1 MSLLES
7 KSTEQPSFPP
17 SLNRYMDAIKEFDS
31 SIQDV
36 IFVLDGDT
44 VNKSKFSSTIAV
56 KDVIKTTPGPRKTIF
71 EDIKKFNETQDSNYD
86 LTRLAMSERLRKDI
100 RPKHYTILNVDA
112 EESEFY
118 GYKNDKMIKYHKFD
132 NYNIRKKST
141 S

>member
-1 MSLLES
+1 
-7 KSTEQPSFPP
+7 
-17 SLNRYMDAIKEFDS
+17 
-31 SIQDV
+31 
-36 IFVLDGDT
+36 
-44 VNKSKFSSTIAV
+44 
-56 KDVIKTTPGPRKTIF
+56 
-71 EDIKKFNETQDSNYD
+71 
-86 LTRLAMSERLRKDI
+86 MSERLRKDI